1 MSTTPLHCSNH
12 TIILK
17 IPSATNCKHV
27 IPHFF
32 FSLLFPSLSL
42 FLFNIDFSASNF
54 SIQICC
60 DASYFD
66 FFLLILVSNPSTTP
80 QDEHCV
86 HPSIDRRVCVKAGVK
101 PRKTPIITA
110 TATTTTT
117 ATTAAAPSSTMSP
130 TATSTIS
137 SSSTDSQSMSIN
149 NTSRS
154 FPKLFGNKNLESILA
169 RLDDPHINLQLVE
182 HMDESN
188 PNIVLE
194 YLLESN
200 KYTQITTNLSDD
212 DIYIIF
218 KYFNDFLLNNYQG
231 NFQKLRELKLY
242 KPIWG
247 SLSND
252 DKQQSLP
259 IQQCCSLENLAHVYV
274 LNEDW
279 SNLIRRSFK
288 RNFFSEQFHEKK
300 LVFIMQKKIDSLKQ
314 IFSHL
319 RFHILSDVDIFIQ
332 LCLPNF
338 RKLDVKSQVNLLKS
352 FLEDIDEKLSFNEK
366 DQTRKH
372 LHDQL
377 EIFTQHSRSEI
388 NAVVELY
395 DPNIKNIH
403 SILDNH
409 HFPDEQFHSL
419 PMIKFLKECGLRSY
433 ISTEKCKQIMESIQ
447 SNVKQQG
454 WTNEQRK
461 RSKYL
466 YEHLIQNWTRYDNS
480 ILDYKFLEP
489 YQMTT
494 EHDSL
499 LKLHEQYVHT
509 TDTNS
514 TNDFFRFN
522 CIKLTDGE
530 LLTHARLC
538 WTSTYLLPDFV
549 KLEYFNEINE
559 QQETIDENALEFFK
573 LNKKPSYALVQKN
586 LSNLAKKFSLKYH
599 KLKFVFLVSIH
610 TKFDFVLFFLLAIQK
625 LHRLHYLNN

>member
-259 IQQCCSLENLAHVYV
+259 IQQC
-274 LNEDW
+274 
-279 SNLIRRSFK
+279 
-288 RNFFSEQFHEKK
+288 
-300 LVFIMQKKIDSLKQ
+300 
-314 IFSHL
+314 
-319 RFHILSDVDIFIQ
+319 
-332 LCLPNF
+332 
-338 RKLDVKSQVNLLKS
+338 
-352 FLEDIDEKLSFNEK
+352 
-366 DQTRKH
+366 
-372 LHDQL
+372 
-377 EIFTQHSRSEI
+377 
-388 NAVVELY
+388 
-395 DPNIKNIH
+395 
-403 SILDNH
+403 
-409 HFPDEQFHSL
+409 
-419 PMIKFLKECGLRSY
+419 
-433 ISTEKCKQIMESIQ
+433 
-447 SNVKQQG
+447 
-454 WTNEQRK
+454 
-461 RSKYL
+461 
-466 YEHLIQNWTRYDNS
+466 
-480 ILDYKFLEP
+480 
-489 YQMTT
+489 
-494 EHDSL
+494 
-499 LKLHEQYVHT
+499 
-509 TDTNS
+509 
-514 TNDFFRFN
+514 
-522 CIKLTDGE
+522 
-530 LLTHARLC
+530 
-538 WTSTYLLPDFV
+538 
-549 KLEYFNEINE
+549 
-559 QQETIDENALEFFK
+559 
-573 LNKKPSYALVQKN
+573 
-586 LSNLAKKFSLKYH
+586 
-599 KLKFVFLVSIH
+599 
-610 TKFDFVLFFLLAIQK
+610 
-625 LHRLHYLNN
+625 